1 MAHYRKI
8 DPRMWNDEKF
18 RTLSTEGKLAFVL
31 LLTHPHMTA
40 LGAMRATIP
49 GLAAELG
56 GKGFAEGFREVF
68 AKGLAKHDESAS
80 CVYLPRFLKYNP
92 PESPNVVKAW
102 AHSIDLIPECNLKSQ
117 LIQEVKGYAEALTEG
132 FAKALPEAF
141 AKAMPNQEQE
151 QEQEQ
156 QDGCASVFEKSEK
169 KKHRTENAKPETLEL
184 PANLNLPA
192 WEEWVSYR
200 RERRLPVG
208 VTALRKH
215 LKALAP
221 FDTATQQGMIDAAIG
236 SSWRSLYAPKGVAPA
251 PVGKPPMPPV
261 MVNGVFNPEHKAWA
275 EKWA

>member
-56 GKGFAEGFREVF
+56 GKGFAEAFREVF
-68 AKGLAKHDESAS
+68 AKGLAKHDEKAS
-80 CVYLPRFLKYNP
+80 CVYLPRFLKYNK

-102 AHSIDLIPECNLKSQ
+102 AHSIDLIPECHLKSE
-117 LIQEVKGYAEALTEG
+117 LIQEVKGFAEALPEA
-132 FAKALPEAF
+132 FSKALPEAF

-156 QDGCASVFEKSEK
+156 EEIPPLIPPLGGETVTKVERKAKGTRLPEDWCHDIKHEHLAKEMGVNLFDELMKFRDYWASEGRAKANW
-169 KKHRTENAKPETLEL
+169 NATFNTWLRN
-184 PANLNLPA
+184 AG
-192 WEEWVSYR
+192 
-200 RERRLPVG
+200 ERRNRA
-208 VTALRKH
+208 TTWSRK
-215 LKALAP
+215 
-221 FDTATQQGMIDAAIG
+221 
-236 SSWRSLYAPKGVAPA
+236 
-251 PVGKPPMPPV
+251 
-261 MVNGVFNPEHKAWA
+261 
-275 EKWA
+275 

>member
-56 GKGFAEGFREVF
+56 GKGFAEAFREVF
-68 AKGLAKHDESAS
+68 AKGLAKHDEKAS
-80 CVYLPRFLKYNP
+80 CVYLPRFLKYNK

-102 AHSIDLIPECNLKSQ
+102 AHSIDLIPECHLKSE
-117 LIQEVKGYAEALTEG
+117 LIQEVKGFAEALPEAFG
-132 FAKALPEAF
+132 KALPKAF

-156 QDGCASVFEKSEK
+156 EEIPPLIPPLGGKTVIRAERKVKGTRLPEDWCHDIKHEHLAKEMGVNLFDELMKFRDYWASEGRAKANW
-169 KKHRTENAKPETLEL
+169 NATFNTWLRN
-184 PANLNLPA
+184 AG
-192 WEEWVSYR
+192 
-200 RERRLPVG
+200 ERRNRA
-208 VTALRKH
+208 TTWSRK
-215 LKALAP
+215 
-221 FDTATQQGMIDAAIG
+221 
-236 SSWRSLYAPKGVAPA
+236 
-251 PVGKPPMPPV
+251 
-261 MVNGVFNPEHKAWA
+261 
-275 EKWA
+275 

>member
-56 GKGFAEGFREVF
+56 GKGFAEAFREVF
-68 AKGLAKHDESAS
+68 AKGLAKHDEKAS
-80 CVYLPRFLKYNP
+80 CVYLPRFLKYNK

-102 AHSIDLIPECNLKSQ
+102 AHSIDLIPECHLKSE
-117 LIQEVKGYAEALTEG
+117 LIQEVKGFAEALPEAFG
-132 FAKALPEAF
+132 KALPEAF

-156 QDGCASVFEKSEK
+156 EEIPPLIPPKGGETVTKVERKAKGTRLPEDWCHDIKHEHLAKEMGVNLFDELMKFRDYWASEGRAKANW
-169 KKHRTENAKPETLEL
+169 NATFNTWLRN
-184 PANLNLPA
+184 AG
-192 WEEWVSYR
+192 
-200 RERRLPVG
+200 ERRNRA
-208 VTALRKH
+208 TTWSRK
-215 LKALAP
+215 
-221 FDTATQQGMIDAAIG
+221 
-236 SSWRSLYAPKGVAPA
+236 
-251 PVGKPPMPPV
+251 
-261 MVNGVFNPEHKAWA
+261 
-275 EKWA
+275 

>member
-68 AKGLAKHDESAS
+68 AKGLAKHDEKAS
-80 CVYLPRFLKYNP
+80 CVYLPRFLKYNK
-92 PESPNVVKAW
+92 PESQNVVKAW
-102 AHSIDLIPECNLKSQ
+102 AHSIDLIPECHLKSE
-117 LIQEVKGYAEALTEG
+117 LIQEVKGYAEALPEAFG
-132 FAKALPEAF
+132 KALPEAF

-156 QDGCASVFEKSEK
+156 EEIPPLIPPLGGKTVIRVERKAKGTRLPEDWCHDIKHEHLAKEMGVNLFDELMKFRDYWASEGRAKANW
-169 KKHRTENAKPETLEL
+169 NATFNTWLRN
-184 PANLNLPA
+184 AG
-192 WEEWVSYR
+192 
-200 RERRLPVG
+200 ERRSR
-208 VTALRKH
+208 TTTWSRK
-215 LKALAP
+215 
-221 FDTATQQGMIDAAIG
+221 
-236 SSWRSLYAPKGVAPA
+236 
-251 PVGKPPMPPV
+251 
-261 MVNGVFNPEHKAWA
+261 
-275 EKWA
+275 

>member
-56 GKGFAEGFREVF
+56 GKGFAEAFREVF
-68 AKGLAKHDESAS
+68 AKGLAKHDEKAS
-80 CVYLPRFLKYNP
+80 CVYLPRFLKYNK

-102 AHSIDLIPECNLKSQ
+102 AHSIDLIPECHLKSE
-117 LIQEVKGYAEALTEG
+117 LIQEVKAYAEALPEA
-132 FAKALPEAF
+132 FSKALPEAF

-156 QDGCASVFEKSEK
+156 EINPPLIPPLGGETVTRVERKAKGTRLPADWAYDL
-169 KKHRTENAKPETLEL
+169 KHETLAREMGVSL
-184 PANLNLPA
+184 Y
-192 WEEWVSYR
+192 EEFVKFKDYFIGEGKLKADWNR
-200 RERRLPVG
+200 TFNNWLRTAGERRNRA
-208 VTALRKH
+208 TTWSRK
-215 LKALAP
+215 
-221 FDTATQQGMIDAAIG
+221 
-236 SSWRSLYAPKGVAPA
+236 
-251 PVGKPPMPPV
+251 
-261 MVNGVFNPEHKAWA
+261 
-275 EKWA
+275 